1 VDQTSAV
8 GAKLAGAEPAE
19 LSTAA
24 RRWRLFLCIA
34 ILAAFAVWTS
44 GYVYRHAS
52 DFQVL
57 THLPGW
63 FLLGLFAIAA
73 ASVICNGLYIKF
85 ALQAFQVELP
95 AREWLSLTVGTSL
108 LNYVTPLRGG
118 MLVRAVY
125 LKAHYQFG
133 YVDFLSTLSAMYLMY
148 IFIYALLG
156 LAGGALLWQ
165 HDASTDPI
173 VLALLAA
180 AATASALLM
189 FVPVRLPR
197 GRVFPLRQL
206 AQILD
211 GWTLLRRKRATF
223 RKLMGTTLVFAL
235 LSALEVKLAA
245 SAVGVELS
253 WAGVLLYSSGQNLA
267 VLASLTPVAL
277 GIAEAVSIYLGTTLG
292 YDISQALMI
301 QALLRA
307 VPLALLLLV
316 ALPAFHRLGVGTL
329 RRSRAVSPPC
339 DPGEGAVP

>member
-8 GAKLAGAEPAE
+8 GAGPAGVEPAE
-19 LSTAA
+19 FSSAA
-24 RRWRLFLCIA
+24 RRWRLVLCIA
-34 ILAAFAVWTS
+34 ILAAFAIWTS

-57 THLPGW
+57 AHLPVR

-85 ALQAFQVELP
+85 ALQAFQVDLP
-95 AREWLSLTVGTSL
+95 AREWLSLTVATSL

-118 MLVRAVY
+118 MVVRAVY
-125 LKAHYQFG
+125 LKAHYRFG

-148 IFIYALLG
+148 ILLYALLG
-156 LAGGALLWQ
+156 LAGLVLLWEQDAGGDRVVFALL
-165 HDASTDPI
+165 
-173 VLALLAA
+173 VV
-180 AATASALLM
+180 AATTAALLM
-189 FVPVRLPR
+189 FLPVRLPR
-197 GRVFPLRQL
+197 WQVFPLRQL
-206 AQILD
+206 AQIFD
-211 GWTLLRRKRATF
+211 GWTLLRRKRATL

-235 LSALEVKLAA
+235 LSVLEVKLAA
-245 SAVGVELS
+245 SAVGVALS
-253 WAGVLLYSSGQNLA
+253 WPAVLLYSSGQNLA

-277 GIAEAVSIYLGTTLG
+277 GIAEAVSIYLGATLG

-301 QALLRA
+301 QALLRV

-329 RRSRAVSPPC
+329 RRTRAVSS
-339 DPGEGAVP
+339 GEGAVP